1 VFFKRLRNVL
11 IVWLVLLALLALFS
25 SFAPTNRDFS
35 LVESTLVDG
44 ILPVF
49 SVFTSLKTGVTSWWN
64 HYIYLINTQ
73 QENDQLKKKLG
84 QMQQENNR
92 LKETALAHERL
103 LKLLNLK
110 DVPPIPIQVG
120 AIVGRNPGPFI
131 QLLFINK
138 GRKDGLVRGMPVI
151 LPQGVVGRL
160 EKISGRYSEV
170 LLLNNP
176 GFAVDCLAQRTRVQG
191 ILTGVP
197 GQSHCQMKYVAAT
210 SDIKPGDVIITS
222 GLDNLFPKGLILGRV
237 LRVVPQAKGSF
248 PFIEVIPEVP
258 FSQIEEVQVIT
269 RKPPIP
275 DQENLKDGG

>member
-35 LVESTLVDG
+35 SVESTLVDG

-49 SVFTSLKTGVTSWWN
+49 SVFTSLKTGLTSWWN
-64 HYIYLINTQ
+64 HYIYLIDTQ
-73 QENDQLKKKLG
+73 QENDRLKKKLG

-103 LKLLNLK
+103 LKFLNLK
-110 DVPPIPIQVG
+110 EVPLTPIQVG
-120 AIVGRNPGPFI
+120 VVVGRNPGPFL

-138 GRKDGLVRGMPVI
+138 GRKDGLLRGMPVI
-151 LPQGVVGRL
+151 LPEGVVGRL
-160 EKISGRYSEV
+160 EKISGHYSEV

-176 GFAVDCLAQRTRVQG
+176 GFAVDCLVQRTRVEG
-191 ILTGVP
+191 VLTGIP
-197 GQSHCQMKYVAAT
+197 GQGNCQIKYVAGT
-210 SDIKPGDVIITS
+210 SDIKAGDIIITS
-222 GLDNLFPKGLILGRV
+222 GLDKLFPKGLILGRV
-237 LRVVPQAKGSF
+237 LRVVSQAKGNF
-248 PFIEVIPEVP
+248 PFIEVVPEVS
-258 FSQIEEVQVIT
+258 FSQIEEVQVIK

-275 DQENLKDGG
+275 DQENLPDG